1 MEKFE
6 KLFGIV
12 VFMLFVNID
21 IDMIIFKVFLKL
33 IQWIGFGKNLFDEM
47 CYNCDGIEIED
58 FVLNKL

>member
-33 IQWIGFGKNLFDEM
+33 I
-47 CYNCDGIEIED
+47 
-58 FVLNKL
+58 